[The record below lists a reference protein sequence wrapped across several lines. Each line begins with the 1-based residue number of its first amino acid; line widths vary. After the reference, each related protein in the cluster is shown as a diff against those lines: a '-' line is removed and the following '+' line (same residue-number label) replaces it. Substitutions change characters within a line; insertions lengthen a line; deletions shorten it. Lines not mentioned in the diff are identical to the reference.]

1 MVDYFLLQT
10 SSENPAFMAVLFTLL
25 LAFSLSVV
33 IAVTYYKTT
42 VGPDFSTSF
51 LQALILSPIVAAMII
66 QAIGD
71 SVAIGLG
78 LLGALAVIRFRTN
91 FKNPRNIIFLF
102 AALAIGISCG
112 VFGYT
117 IAIVGT
123 LVFSM
128 LAFALYFSPIGK
140 YFIANG
146 TLTVRFE
153 EGTIDQKKIEATA
166 AGYCE
171 RCFFKAMRTTNNAPE
186 ETTLTT
192 FEYYIRLTPT
202 ASEQELFNTLS
213 ALPGNQSVRIDFEN
227 QTETFS

>member
-1 MVDYFLLQT
+1 
-10 SSENPAFMAVLFTLL
+10 MAVLFTLM

-33 IAVTYYKTT
+33 IAITYYKTT

-123 LVFSM
+123 LVFSL
-128 LAFALYFSPIGK
+128 LAFALYLSPIGK

-146 TLTVRFE
+146 TLTVRFL
-153 EGTIDQKKIEATA
+153 EGTIDQKTIEQTTNPF
-166 AGYCE
+166 CE
-171 RCFFKAMRTTNNAPE
+171 RCFFKAMRTTNAE
-186 ETTLTT
+186 ESKLTT
-192 FEYYIRLTPT
+192 FEYYIRLSPGS
-202 ASEQELFNTLS
+202 SEQELFNTLT

-227 QTETFS
+227 QNETFS

>member
-1 MVDYFLLQT
+1 
-10 SSENPAFMAVLFTLL
+10 MAVLFTLL

-33 IAVTYYKTT
+33 IAITYYKTT
-42 VGPDFSTSF
+42 VGPDFSSTF

-102 AALAIGISCG
+102 ASLAIGISCG

-123 LVFSM
+123 LTFSI
-128 LAFALYFSPIGK
+128 LAFALFLSPIGK
-140 YFIANG
+140 HFIPNG
-146 TLTVRFE
+146 ILTARFT
-153 EGTIDQKKIEATA
+153 EGTTQQDQLQDALSPF
-166 AGYCE
+166 CE
-171 RCFFKAMRTTNNAPE
+171 RSHFKALRTTTT
-186 ETTLTT
+186 ETDQLTT
-192 FEYYIRLTPT
+192 YEYQVRLLPEI
-202 ASEQELFNTLS
+202 SEQQLFDTIRS
-213 ALPGNQSVRIDFEN
+213 LPGNSSVRIDYDN
-227 QTETFS
+227 QNETFS